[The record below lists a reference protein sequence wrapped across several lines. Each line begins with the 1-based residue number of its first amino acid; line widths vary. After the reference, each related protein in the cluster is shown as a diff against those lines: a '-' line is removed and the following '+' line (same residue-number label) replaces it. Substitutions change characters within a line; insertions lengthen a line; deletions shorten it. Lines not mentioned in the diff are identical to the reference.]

1 MLNYLRHANTT
12 SAFIMMKDMSLLNLS
27 LKKINLSGACDAE
40 SRFNFRT
47 FQQISNSVTQVCG
60 DAHTSF

>member
-1 MLNYLRHANTT
+1 
-12 SAFIMMKDMSLLNLS
+12 MSLLNLS
-27 LKKINLSGACDAE
+27 LKKINLSGARDAE
-40 SRFNFRT
+40 SCFNFRT